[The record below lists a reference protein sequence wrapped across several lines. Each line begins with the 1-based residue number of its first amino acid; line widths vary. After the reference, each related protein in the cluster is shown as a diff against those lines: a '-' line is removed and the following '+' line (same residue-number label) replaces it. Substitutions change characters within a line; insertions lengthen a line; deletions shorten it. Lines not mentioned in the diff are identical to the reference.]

1 MIGVILVALIKL
13 LTSPLGWSM
22 FLVGL
27 LLPFLVIA
35 VANAIGWGWPR
46 EFTLGLAQGALY
58 RSAIVVT
65 EQGELLLKAVSLNE
79 DGTAEITVDG
89 AKETYSDPDG
99 AVAWLKGA
107 PFALADEASGTFFDA
122 RHAWIG
128 EQIRQAALDRELEAP
143 ATEEEGKHYGVR
155 HWYRGVVELPERV
168 ASVDPTAIRN
178 ILTGGETAND
188 GRWAR
193 IFYKN
198 SRQPKRA
205 NASYMRL
212 LVPLISFGAP
222 ILLLFV
228 IRNYLADSG
237 GGGGGTVV
245 SFSALLPIGL
255 ESVRRANWRSIAKLF
270 TVGLGVI
277 LGTLSLGLGLV
288 VDPFTTILIVGPLA
302 TALGIFLLTPT
313 IASLSTI
320 TGPTV
325 GAAYWRIAL
334 IGLGD
339 LDIVW
344 RRGQWT
350 TTTGALDRPAAF
362 EGRISGTN
370 VAIGF
375 DPDEAFEESISGK
388 RVAASTEGLDQT
400 GEIESRIPVGY
411 HRSKRF
417 RREQHDQ
424 IGAFVPAEVDLDAE
438 YLRVGPALNRLAGGM
453 DGEATES
460 KWQQAKEDLGENAW
474 MADDMTILKMS
485 ILSMLAGGAMGS
497 VLFYGDVLVGFV
509 KLFI

>member
-1 MIGVILVALIKL
+1 MIGVIVVALLKL
-13 LTSPLGWSM
+13 LTSPLGWTM

-27 LLPFLVIA
+27 LLPFTVIV
-35 VANAIGWGWPR
+35 VANAIGWDWPR

-65 EQGELLLKAVSLNE
+65 EQGELLLKSVSLNE
-79 DGTAEITVDG
+79 DGTAEVTVDG
-89 AKETYSDPDG
+89 ARETYSDPDG

-107 PFALADEASGTFFDA
+107 PFALADEVSGTFFDA
-122 RHAWIG
+122 RHAWVG
-128 EQIRQAALDRELEAP
+128 EQVQQAELDRELEAP

-155 HWYRGVVELPERV
+155 HWYRGVFELPEGLT
-168 ASVDPTAIRN
+168 SVDPTAMRH
-178 ILTGGETAND
+178 ILTGGESAND

-205 NASYMRL
+205 NASFMRL
-212 LVPLISFGAP
+212 LVPLIAFGAP

-237 GGGGGTVV
+237 GGGGTIV
-245 SFSALLPIGL
+245 SFSSLLPIGL
-255 ESVRRANWRSIAKLF
+255 ESVRRADWRTIGKWVGASCAVVFGTLALG
-270 TVGLGVI
+270 VGLM
-277 LGTLSLGLGLV
+277 
-288 VDPFTTILIVGPLA
+288 VDPFTTILIAGPLA
-302 TALGIFLLTPT
+302 TALAIVVLTPVL
-313 IASLSTI
+313 ASLSTI

-325 GAAYWRIAL
+325 GAMYWRIAL
-334 IGLGD
+334 LGQGD

-350 TTTGALDRPAAF
+350 TTAGALDRPAAF
-362 EGRISGTN
+362 EGRICGTN

-375 DPDEAFEESISGK
+375 DPDEAFEEEISGT

-400 GEIESRIPVGY
+400 GEIPSRIPVGY

-424 IGAFVPAEVDLDAE
+424 IGAFVPADLDLDAD

-485 ILSMLAGGAMGS
+485 ILTMLAGGAMGS
-497 VLFYGDVLVGFV
+497 VLFYGDVLIGFIKV
-509 KLFI
+509 FV